1 MTPTQQA
8 RGFVMQTYMIN
19 TNNFTIP
26 CVTTK
31 VAIVGS
37 GTASLNA
44 AVNLAKFGI
53 NDIVIITHGLSKGT
67 SAKAGSDKQTYY
79 RLNPSF
85 QSDSVFL
92 MAGDLF
98 NGGAMHGDIAL
109 VEAALSTRAF
119 YHLVDIGVPFPHDKY
134 GNYIGYITDHDKK
147 ARGTSAGPY
156 TSILMH
162 RALLDELSRYNISI
176 IDNTT
181 AIDILTFENNN
192 GDYACGLLAIDH
204 NKINENNH
212 GLMCFIA
219 DYIIVGTG
227 GPGDLFKDSVYPE
240 TQITSLGMLLRAG
253 AVVHN
258 LTEMQFGIAAQ
269 QPRWNLSG
277 SYQQAIPRYYSTDI
291 DGNEKREFLNDYFPS
306 LESLTYA
313 TFLKGYQWP
322 FDVKK
327 INNYGS
333 SCIDLLVYYEKHV
346 LNRRVFIDYR
356 TNPCYHSN
364 TFSLESIH
372 PEAFHYLQN
381 SNALSLLPYQR
392 LQQIN
397 KPAFDLFMSKGVDLS
412 KQPLE
417 IAICHQHCNGGCKGN
432 IWWESNIH
440 NLFTVGE
447 INGSHGV
454 YRPGGSALNSGQVGS
469 LRAAQMIAYRI
480 HRGYTI
486 PHKPNIN
493 LIVKQ
498 KLEKMN
504 HLINHTSTINIKLE
518 KEKIQKRASES
529 LGIIRNLQT
538 TIEALHLNNNALQ
551 AVMVSGITA
560 HHGLLDFF
568 LLHDMLIVERCMLEA
583 SLFML
588 ERLNAGRGSWCI
600 ADIRQ
605 LIQKGKEG
613 LIKEITI
620 NDCDEIYCNEIL
632 EISLS
637 KDTII
642 EKYLV
647 PVRPIPEYDSWFEN
661 VWAEYQQ
668 QKFFDDDI
676 TSHGG

>member
-1 MTPTQQA
+1 ME
-8 RGFVMQTYMIN
+8 TYMIN

-44 AVNLAKFGI
+44 AVHLAKSGI
-53 NDIVIITHGLSKGT
+53 NDITIITHGLSKGT

-79 RLNPSF
+79 RLNPSA

-92 MAGDLF
+92 MAQDLF
-98 NGGAMHGDIAL
+98 DSGAMHGDIAL
-109 VEAALSTRAF
+109 IEAALSTRAF
-119 YHLVDIGVPFPHDKY
+119 FHLVDIGVPFPHDKY

-192 GDYACGLLAIDH
+192 SHYVCGLLAIDH

-219 DYIIVGTG
+219 DYVIVGTG

-291 DGNEKREFLNDYFPS
+291 DGNNEREFLNDYFPS
-306 LESLTYA
+306 LESLTLA

-381 SNALSLLPYQR
+381 SNALSILPYQR
-392 LQQIN
+392 LLQIN
-397 KPAFDLFMSKGVDLS
+397 KLAFDLFMSKGVDLS

-432 IWWESNIH
+432 IWWESNIN

-486 PHKPNIN
+486 PHKPNIT

-498 KLEKMN
+498 KLEETN

-518 KEKIQKRASES
+518 KEKIQKRVFET
-529 LGIIRNLQT
+529 LGIIRNVQT
-538 TIEALHLNNNALQ
+538 TIEALHRNNNALQ
-551 AVMVSGITA
+551 AVMVSGITS
-560 HHGLLDFF
+560 HQGLLDFF

-605 LIQKGKEG
+605 LIQKDKMGF
-613 LIKEITI
+613 IKEITI
-620 NDCDEIYCNEIL
+620 TDCNEIYNNEIL
-632 EISLS
+632 EISLC
-637 KDTII
+637 KDSTIK
-642 EKYLV
+642 KYLV

-668 QKFFDDDI
+668 EKFFDDDI
-676 TSHGG
+676 ASHGG